1 MLLGFYLSRHHFG
14 VVSGYVDAGI
24 EAAAVVAFHD
34 VPAVDPVG
42 PDAAVVRALGAWEA
56 VLGPSE
62 GVVVLVQQG
71 VLLLDAK
78 PRLEFLSPENS
89 RIGLSTTGS
98 LRSRD

>member
-1 MLLGFYLSRHHFG
+1 M
-14 VVSGYVDAGI
+14 
-24 EAAAVVAFHD
+24 AFHD

-42 PDAAVVRALGAWEA
+42 PDAAVVRALRAREA

-78 PRLEFLSPENS
+78 PRLEFLSPEN
-89 RIGLSTTGS
+89 RRLGLSTTGS

>member
-1 MLLGFYLSRHHFG
+1 M
-14 VVSGYVDAGI
+14 
-24 EAAAVVAFHD
+24 AFHD

-71 VLLLDAK
+71 VLLLDAE
-78 PRLEFLSPENS
+78 PRLEFLSPEN
-89 RIGLSTTGS
+89 RRLGLRTTNS
-98 LRSRD
+98 LRLRDPVIL

>member
-1 MLLGFYLSRHHFG
+1 M
-14 VVSGYVDAGI
+14 
-24 EAAAVVAFHD
+24 AFHD
-34 VPAVDPVG
+34 VSAVDPVG
-42 PDAAVVRALGAWEA
+42 PDAAVVRALRAREA

-89 RIGLSTTGS
+89 RLGLSTTDA
-98 LRSRD
+98 LRSRYSMILSLSLNLWHLGHIGLCNIV